1 MAENRGEIPLAEICQ
16 TLDIPENEVEDFLI
30 DAIKTRLVRAKI
42 SQVKKGLKSKFIC
55 IVNCTYTYYI
65 YCTNSFNF
73 ASHFAI
79 PLFCPLPIFKSL
91 ILLSFY
97 PL

>member
-42 SQVKKGLKSKFIC
+42 SQVKKGLIKI
-55 IVNCTYTYYI
+55 
-65 YCTNSFNF
+65 
-73 ASHFAI
+73 
-79 PLFCPLPIFKSL
+79 
-91 ILLSFY
+91 
-97 PL
+97 

>member
-42 SQVKKGLKSKFIC
+42 SQVKWFKLKIEMYCKLYIYLLFILYKFI
-55 IVNCTYTYYI
+55 
-65 YCTNSFNF
+65 
-73 ASHFAI
+73 
-79 PLFCPLPIFKSL
+79 
-91 ILLSFY
+91 
-97 PL
+97 

>member
-42 SQVKKGLKSKFIC
+42 SQV
-55 IVNCTYTYYI
+55 
-65 YCTNSFNF
+65 
-73 ASHFAI
+73 
-79 PLFCPLPIFKSL
+79 
-91 ILLSFY
+91 
-97 PL
+97 